1 MQTHDK
7 PPNPCPMALLAAFVI
22 PLLVVC
28 ALCWPMPLQPGS
40 VWNPSLFGASHAWLG
55 DHLWRAISS
64 GEPLHQ
70 TLRAGYPWERSGH
83 FIGWLPLLAILP
95 LQPVVG
101 AIAAFHTA
109 ELLALPL
116 SSLAAWPLLRRWSG
130 AGPWS
135 VAAGCVAFA
144 LCPFAL
150 GTLSSGEL
158 PKLCTG
164 LLPLFLYALD
174 RALGDERSWAWAG
187 AAAALATITG
197 FTSPYFGLIIPL
209 LTLGMVAADAW
220 RRRRLL
226 WPAVCGAAAAAGLAP
241 VALYF
246 RGLHQAMV
254 ASLYMPAQTGGRQPT
269 LPIPHPA
276 ASLQDLLL
284 GLPLDPATAWDMRHV
299 AYLGSLL
306 VVVLAMLAWRQ
317 RGEGRGRGA
326 ALTLLIAGA
335 LMSLGPWLYPDQ
347 ELWEVPLPA
356 LILAKLR
363 YPLATGGMYY
373 RLAVMGS
380 LGLALWLVVECARR
394 PRLAWLLLSIQL
406 GDSLRASGPWPLGA
420 VPVPGAQALAELQGD
435 DGAVLDLPFDG
446 GLVPSQQALLL
457 AAIHGRPTTAL
468 PRILLPAERAVLRPL
483 WGQALSAEDAPAALR
498 ALGIRYV
505 VSQDDDPIVESTVS
519 QHLGAPKLSSGQL
532 VVWDLGPTIL
542 VPRPLDE
549 LTLQARKRPIEK
561 HRPKAPRG
569 MPPAPSPSKHRR

>member
-7 PPNPCPMALLAAFVI
+7 PPNPSPMALLAAFVI

-55 DHLWRAISS
+55 DHLWHAISG

-83 FIGWLPLLAILP
+83 FIGWLPLLAMLP
-95 LQPVVG
+95 LQPLVG
-101 AIAAFHTA
+101 AIASFHIA

-116 SSLAAWPLLRRWSG
+116 SSLAAWPLLRRWSK

-174 RALGDERSWAWAG
+174 RALRDERGWAWAG

-209 LTLGMVAADAW
+209 LTLGMVAADVW

-246 RGLHQAMV
+246 RGLRQPMV

-306 VVVLAMLAWRQ
+306 LVVLAILAWRQ

-335 LMSLGPWLYPDQ
+335 LMSLGPWLYLDQ

-420 VPVPGAQALAELQGD
+420 VPVPGARVLAELQGD
-435 DGAVLDLPFDG
+435 DGAILNLPFDD

-468 PRILLPAERAVLRPL
+468 PRILLPAEQAVLRPL

-505 VSQDDDPIVESTVS
+505 LCQNGDLTVEANVTR
-519 QHLGAPKLSSGQL
+519 QLGEPTHHEGLL
-532 VVWDLGPTIL
+532 VVWDVGPTTL
-542 VPRPLDE
+542 VRRPLE
-549 LTLQARKRPIEK
+549 QLTHPARTVPNKKR
-561 HRPKAPRG
+561 RPRAARGKAPAG
-569 MPPAPSPSKHRR
+569 PPSKPRR